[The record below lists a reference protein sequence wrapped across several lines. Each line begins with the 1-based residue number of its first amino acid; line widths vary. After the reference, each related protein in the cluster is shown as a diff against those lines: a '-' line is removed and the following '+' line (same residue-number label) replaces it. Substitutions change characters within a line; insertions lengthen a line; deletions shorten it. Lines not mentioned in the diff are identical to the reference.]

1 MASLSILQVVRLDK
15 AIMDELK
22 SKDGNISTDNKDSAV
37 NKERNNT
44 PSTKQSRDRDSTDIS
59 VKESD
64 GSTKVHSQDGDMDT
78 QKCKDDVKITN
89 PVADEKRNQ
98 SISEKISTLK
108 DDNEIDSSKS
118 KKRHRYQCYDC

>member
-59 VKESD
+59 VKERD
-64 GSTKVHSQDGDMDT
+64 GSTKVHSQDGDTDT

-118 KKRHRYQCYDC
+118 KKT